1 MNGVLVIDK
10 PAGPTSHDVVAV
22 ARRVLGGARVGHTG
36 TLDPLATGVLPLVVG
51 RATRLASFLTGADK
65 EYVARIRF
73 GLATQTYDA
82 EGLTGLEERASI
94 AGLTESTVKDALA
107 AFVGRYLQAPPPF
120 SAKKIGGTPA
130 YKLARRDEVVEVRSV
145 EVAAT
150 EVVLRSFAG
159 GVAEVHLVCSSGFY
173 VRSLAHDLGVRLG
186 CGAHLEALRR
196 TRSGE
201 FTLTDAVT
209 LDVIATAPRDATT
222 RNLVPMERL
231 LPQLPALVLTVP
243 GAKRISHGADV
254 GPADLAAHLRS
265 DDADSP
271 NSQRATRFRLLD
283 GAGAL
288 IALAEPRADG
298 SLHPVLVLV

>member
-1 MNGVLVIDK
+1 
-10 PAGPTSHDVVAV
+10 
-22 ARRVLGGARVGHTG
+22 
-36 TLDPLATGVLPLVVG
+36 
-51 RATRLASFLTGADK
+51 
-65 EYVARIRF
+65 
-73 GLATQTYDA
+73 
-82 EGLTGLEERASI
+82 
-94 AGLTESTVKDALA
+94 
-107 AFVGRYLQAPPPF
+107 
-120 SAKKIGGTPA
+120 
-130 YKLARRDEVVEVRSV
+130 VVEVRSV

-209 LDVIATAPRDATT
+209 LDVIATAPRDAIT

-231 LPQLPALVLTVP
+231 LSQLPALVLTVP